1 MRRLTVLAVAFLSL
15 SLAAPPSSAGL
26 VCARTITIENFRYSP
41 SPTAKTAQA
50 DLLVICWHNEDGVNH
65 TATSDGG
72 LFDTNA
78 IAPGAEVGSTFYG
91 AGTYRY
97 HCEIH
102 PSMDGRF
109 NVRPAASDASIAVGD
124 TFELTVGPSGAS
136 VEAPT
141 WDVQRRRND
150 GPWIQFKTGTTDPIF
165 DVQPLRAGTFRYRAR
180 THVFGQVSGWSP
192 VRIVTVSP
200 A

>member
-1 MRRLTVLAVAFLSL
+1 
-15 SLAAPPSSAGL
+15 
-26 VCARTITIENFRYSP
+26 
-41 SPTAKTAQA
+41 
-50 DLLVICWHNEDGVNH
+50 VICWHNEDGVNH
-65 TATSDGG
+65 TATSDSG

-91 AGTYRY
+91 PGTYRY

-109 NVRPAASDASIAVGD
+109 NVRPAASDASIPVGD

-150 GPWIQFKTGTTDPIF
+150 GPWIQFKTATTDPIF
-165 DVQPLRAGTFRYRAR
+165 DVQPLRAGTLPVPGSDACVPAGLRLVAGADRDGEPRLEGGPLPLTSSADTAHRAR
-180 THVFGQVSGWSP
+180 TRSMRPQRSTRGPSGRRP
-192 VRIVTVSP
+192 C
-200 A
+200 